1 MKGQTCLKFFWEE
14 IVYGDFLHSINSNM
28 ARMYYNS
35 QDIEIL
41 DNMDNLEELND
52 RDSDYESVFET
63 ETDEENWL

>member
-1 MKGQTCLKFFWEE
+1 
-14 IVYGDFLHSINSNM
+14 
-28 ARMYYNS
+28 MYYNS

-63 ETDEENWL
+63 ETDEED